1 MKDIGSKLKGF
12 TRKTGDFLSQHQV
25 TVYFSLFL
33 IIAFV
38 SFFTSREVSHAKEIL
53 QVKKENA
60 LLSLALDDTEKA
72 LGDVFEVVNLQA
84 KTIGK
89 YEETLDRAGEALND
103 QSKLINDLINY
114 LKKIKHWPPK
124 ESRPDIDPDKWINFR
139 EDI

>member
-33 IIAFV
+33 IIVFL
-38 SFFTSREVSHAKEIL
+38 SFSTSREVSHAKEIL

-60 LLSLALDDTEKA
+60 LLGLALDDTEKA
-72 LGDVFEVVNLQA
+72 LEDMFEVVNLQA
-84 KTIGK
+84 KTINN
-89 YEETLDRAGEALND
+89 YQETLDRAGEALND
-103 QSKLINDLINY
+103 QSRLISDLVNY

-124 ESRPDIDPDKWINFR
+124 ETRPEIDPDKWTDFR

>member
-1 MKDIGSKLKGF
+1 MKDMGSKLKGF

-33 IIAFV
+33 IIVFL
-38 SFFTSREVSHAKEIL
+38 SFSTSREVSHAKEIL

-60 LLSLALDDTEKA
+60 LLGLALDDTEKA
-72 LGDVFEVVNLQA
+72 LEDMFEVVNLQA
-84 KTIGK
+84 KTINN
-89 YEETLDRAGEALND
+89 YQETLDRAGEALND
-103 QSKLINDLINY
+103 QSRLISDLVNY

-124 ESRPDIDPDKWINFR
+124 ETRPEIDPDKWTDFR